1 MTDDTRWR
9 PKVNTEAEKGP
20 PTSPPPPLYEAEKRP
35 PPLSLPPS
43 EAPFSASRL
52 FTYEYTQSTQTP
64 SKIRGTGELVL
75 PSVHR
80 TVYSQKPFE
89 AL

>member
-9 PKVNTEAEKGP
+9 PKVNTEAEK
-20 PTSPPPPLYEAEKRP
+20 RP
-35 PPLSLPPS
+35 PPLTLPPS
-43 EAPFSASRL
+43 EALFSASRL

-64 SKIRGTGELVL
+64 SKIRGTGELLL

-89 AL
+89 EV